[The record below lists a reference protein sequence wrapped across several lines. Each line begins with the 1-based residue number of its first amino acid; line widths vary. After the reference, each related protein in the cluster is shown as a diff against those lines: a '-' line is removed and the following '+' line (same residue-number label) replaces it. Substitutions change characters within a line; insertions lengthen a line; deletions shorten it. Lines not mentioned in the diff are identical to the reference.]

1 VVENLISNIYIYKVK
16 TMSKEMRKYID
27 DFKSFVLNED
37 EMNIIEKEQM
47 TQEQKV
53 KELDKIVAK
62 YGIFTN
68 NGPLSTFS
76 DYLEYKKENPNYP
89 ELEKELNRKAKEI
102 NYIHIEE
109 RKPISIRER
118 KPISIRERE
127 NPFDDLFN

>member
-1 VVENLISNIYIYKVK
+1 
-16 TMSKEMRKYID
+16 MSKEMRKYID

-76 DYLEYKKENPNYP
+76 DYLEYKKENPDFKYP
-89 ELEKELNRKAKEI
+89 KLDDELNLKKKEMNFLSI
-102 NYIHIEE
+102 KEK
-109 RKPISIRER
+109 KPFSIKEK
-118 KPISIRERE
+118 KPFR
-127 NPFDDLFN
+127 